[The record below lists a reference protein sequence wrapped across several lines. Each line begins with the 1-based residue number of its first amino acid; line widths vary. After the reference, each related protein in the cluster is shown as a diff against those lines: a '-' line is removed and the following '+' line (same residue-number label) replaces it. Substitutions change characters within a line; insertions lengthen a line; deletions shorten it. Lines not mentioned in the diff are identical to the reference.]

1 MPLDGTPRRGNE
13 KESDPPDAGDPVS
26 SDLANR
32 IKNQILHEADS
43 KLCYERARVGRRGRC
58 CGADLLAWRRRPDS
72 APAPRL
78 LAVMDH
84 IHQAPMPCHA
94 GGKRRITDKEAP
106 RFATTPLH

>member
-43 KLCYERARVGRRGRC
+43 KLCYESARV
-58 CGADLLAWRRRPDS
+58 RRR
-72 APAPRL
+72 
-78 LAVMDH
+78 
-84 IHQAPMPCHA
+84 
-94 GGKRRITDKEAP
+94 
-106 RFATTPLH
+106 